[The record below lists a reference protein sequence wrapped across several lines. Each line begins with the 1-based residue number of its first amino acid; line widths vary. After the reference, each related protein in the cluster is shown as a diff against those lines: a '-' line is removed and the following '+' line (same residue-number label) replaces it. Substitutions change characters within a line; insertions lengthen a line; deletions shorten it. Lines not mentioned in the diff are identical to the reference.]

1 MDHLEKLQTPAL
13 PGDPLIEST
22 RQVIAERE
30 AAIAQLRT
38 DIAQLETED
47 GDDFIDLESPRARER
62 RAQRLR
68 LNAELHQATT
78 SLEGA
83 RAYLVKREAMFM
95 YRSVRALNAEIDA
108 DMQKAIQCAREV
120 SESNDIVARKIMEY
134 VHLTTG
140 VAQKLHSARGRNTLT
155 KDGHIARASL
165 IECSLGETIAFWYIR
180 HISGLVGWQTPWG
193 AGPAFIESAGGSV
206 AQANLTIATLLGDEN
221 FDPEIVAA
229 VQAEDAHGTEVALV
243 DQAGG

>member
-22 RQVIAERE
+22 RQVISERE

-68 LNAELHQATT
+68 LNAELQQATT

-83 RAYLVKREAMFM
+83 KVYLVKREAMFM
-95 YRSVRALNAEIDA
+95 YRSVRALREQIALDL
-108 DMQKAIQCAREV
+108 QKAVEAANEV
-120 SESNDIVARKIMEY
+120 SANNERSARKMIEFMD
-134 VHLTTG
+134 LTG
-140 VAQKLHSARGRNTLT
+140 SIAARLHSARGRNLLT
-155 KDGHIARASL
+155 KDGHVVRASL
-165 IECSLGETIAFWYIR
+165 TEIANPETIAFWSIR
-180 HISGLVGWQTPWG
+180 HLAGLLHWRTPWG
-193 AGPAFIESAGGSV
+193 AGPAFAHSAGGAM
-206 AQANLTIATLLGDEN
+206 AQAGQSIDFLLGDEC
-221 FDPEIVAA
+221 FDGEIISA

-243 DQAGG
+243 DQAGV